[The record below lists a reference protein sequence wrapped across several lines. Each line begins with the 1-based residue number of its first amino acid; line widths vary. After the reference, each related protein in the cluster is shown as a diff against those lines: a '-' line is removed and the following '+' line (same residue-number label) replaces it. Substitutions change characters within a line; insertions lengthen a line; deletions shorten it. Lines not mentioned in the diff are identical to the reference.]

1 MQIESVCY
9 DDVDAII
16 TEDGRIKE
24 VSEDV
29 VGNTQGGR
37 FYMSTPSTRLI
48 SSRERK
54 EKVIGVALG
63 TQ

>member
-9 DDVDAII
+9 DDVDTII

-24 VSEDV
+24 VHEDV

-54 EKVIGVALG
+54 ETILG
-63 TQ
+63 ATFGMK